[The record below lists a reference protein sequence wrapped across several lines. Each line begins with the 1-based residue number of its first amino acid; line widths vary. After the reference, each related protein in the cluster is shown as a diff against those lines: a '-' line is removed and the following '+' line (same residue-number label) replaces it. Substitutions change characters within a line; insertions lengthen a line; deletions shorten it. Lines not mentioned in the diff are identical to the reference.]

1 MKKIFSLMLVL
12 LMFVSLSACS
22 SSDDTGSTGGDSTIK
37 IGTIGPL
44 EGDYSVYGIA
54 VRNGADMAIKDYNEA
69 HGTSYTLVAYD
80 SKGDSTEAVNAY
92 NKLVDE
98 DEITALVGATL
109 SGESIAVASASQ
121 GIGTPIIS
129 PSATAADFTLVGS
142 NVFRGCYT
150 DPFQAQVVAEFA
162 HDTLGAATAAILYET
177 GSDYSKGLT
186 DTFTKTFEGL
196 GGSVVI
202 TEGYNTGD
210 VDFNTQLTKIQAAGA
225 DVLFVPNYYK
235 DDALISKQA
244 KALNITSTIVG
255 GDGWD
260 GVLSSVD
267 NAADVEGAIFVNH
280 YSPDNATIIEL
291 TDRYKSTYGVDANA
305 FAVLSYDSTTMLLE
319 VIDEVGTDADA
330 IIAGIAAKKYD
341 GVLGHMEFDANGD
354 PIKDLSYITIKD
366 GAYVT
371 YTK

>member
-1 MKKIFSLMLVL
+1 MYYLFL
-12 LMFVSLSACS
+12 
-22 SSDDTGSTGGDSTIK
+22 TI
-37 IGTIGPL
+37 I
-44 EGDYSVYGIA
+44 
-54 VRNGADMAIKDYNEA
+54 
-69 HGTSYTLVAYD
+69 
-80 SKGDSTEAVNAY
+80 
-92 NKLVDE
+92 
-98 DEITALVGATL
+98 
-109 SGESIAVASASQ
+109 
-121 GIGTPIIS
+121 
-129 PSATAADFTLVGS
+129 
-142 NVFRGCYT
+142 
-150 DPFQAQVVAEFA
+150 
-162 HDTLGAATAAILYET
+162 
-177 GSDYSKGLT
+177 
-186 DTFTKTFEGL
+186 
-196 GGSVVI
+196 
-202 TEGYNTGD
+202 
-210 VDFNTQLTKIQAAGA
+210 
-225 DVLFVPNYYK
+225 
-235 DDALISKQA
+235 ISKQA

>member
-22 SSDDTGSTGGDSTIK
+22 SSDDTGSTGGDSAIK